1 MITSTI
7 CKVLLPVDFS
17 THGTQALKMAM
28 SLARDNR
35 GELVLL
41 HVEEPPLAYGGGEF
55 YYGLPEPNH
64 EALEKMLSEV
74 VIDDPEVP
82 VTRHV
87 LTGSP
92 GTTIARFAKEQ
103 NVNYIVMPTHG
114 RTGLTRLLM
123 GSVAEEVVRKA
134 PCPVLTV
141 KDATAPNPQA
151 SVIEEH
157 CHV

>member
-1 MITSTI
+1 MNAQQKA
-7 CKVLLPVDFS
+7 KVLFPVDFS
-17 THGTQALKMAM
+17 THGKQSLKMAV
-28 SLARDNR
+28 SLAREHQA
-35 GELVLL
+35 ELMLL

-55 YYGLPEPNH
+55 YYGLPEPNRP
-64 EALEKMLSEV
+64 ALEKMLAEV
-74 VIDDPEVP
+74 VVDDPSVTT
-82 VTRHV
+82 TRHL

-92 GTTIARFAKEQ
+92 ATTIVRFAKEQ
-103 NVNYIVMPTHG
+103 GVNFIVMPTHG

-141 KDATAPNPQA
+141 KDVPAGMPQA
-151 SVIEEH
+151 PVVKEH

>member
-1 MITSTI
+1 MNSQPTNKI
-7 CKVLLPVDFS
+7 LFPVDFS
-17 THGTQALKMAM
+17 THGIQALKMAV
-28 SLARDNR
+28 SLARDR
-35 GELVLL
+35 HAELVLL

-64 EALEKMLSEV
+64 EMLQKMLSEV
-74 VIDDPEVP
+74 VIDDPAVP
-82 VTRHV
+82 VARHV
-87 LTGSP
+87 VTGSP
-92 GTTIARFAKEQ
+92 GATIARFAKEHA
-103 NVNYIVMPTHG
+103 VDYIVMPTHG

-141 KDATAPNPQA
+141 KDARAPKPKA
-151 SVIEEH
+151 PVTEEH

>member
-1 MITSTI
+1 MNAHT
-7 CKVLLPVDFS
+7 KVLFPVDFS
-17 THGTQALKMAM
+17 RQGRQALATAVA
-28 SLARDNR
+28 LTRDHH

-64 EALEKMLSEV
+64 DALERMLAEV
-74 VIDDPEVP
+74 TIDDLEIP

-87 LTGSP
+87 VTGTP
-92 GTTIARFAKEQ
+92 ATTIVRFAKEQ
-103 NVNYIVMPTHG
+103 GVDYIVMPTHG
-114 RTGLTRLLM
+114 RTGLSRLLM

-134 PCPVLTV
+134 PCPVLTI
-141 KDATAPNPQA
+141 KDVAGRQAPA
-151 SVIEEH
+151 VAAKES

>member
-1 MITSTI
+1 MNTTKI
-7 CKVLLPVDFS
+7 LFPVDFS
-17 THGTQALKMAM
+17 THGNQALETAVA
-28 SLARDNR
+28 LARDHH

-64 EALEKMLSEV
+64 DALVRMLNEV
-74 VIDDPEVP
+74 VVGDPELP

-92 GTTIARFAKEQ
+92 GATIVRFAKE
-103 NVNYIVMPTHG
+103 NGVNYIVMPTHG

-134 PCPVLTV
+134 PCPVLTI
-141 KDATAPNPQA
+141 KDAAARKPQA
-151 SVIEEH
+151 PVAKEH